1 MVLRVRDNILHRPN
15 AILLERSRGVV
26 STNFRLWTQR
36 IGASHALRAV
46 PARPR
51 DPFDADTISDFDAFV
66 FAAGTEFYD
75 FAYAFVAAYLAGLGG
90 VGEGGPLFCRLL
102 FFSEGVLG
110 EKGGFRGKRDE
121 RRASVRS
128 SP

>member
-1 MVLRVRDNILHRPN
+1 MNNILHRPN
-15 AILLERSRGVV
+15 AILLERSRGIV
-26 STNFRLWTQR
+26 STDFRLWTQR

-51 DPFDADTISDFDAFV
+51 DPFDADPVSDFDAFV
-66 FAAGTEFYD
+66 FAAGTEFCD

-90 VGEGGPLFCRLL
+90 VGEGGPLLCRLL

-110 EKGGFRGKRDE
+110 VKGGGFRGKRDE